1 MHTNSFGSTGL
12 VVSTVGLG
20 AGQVGYGG
28 MSDAD
33 AAAVLNSALDLG
45 ITLIDTAH
53 CYGDSEERI
62 GRHLAH
68 RRDEY
73 VLSSKCGHAIDGHE
87 DWTPAIIR
95 PGVED
100 SLRRLRTECIDIMH
114 LHSCDA
120 RFLEDGSLAD
130 ELDALSREGKIRVVA
145 YSGDN
150 EHLAAAVASNRF
162 ASIET
167 TINIADQH
175 NLRATVSDAAA
186 AGLGIIAKRPLA
198 NGMWRHAER
207 PDGEYG
213 DYYWDRL
220 RQLAYETDLDM
231 GEFALRFAAFAPGVC
246 SAIVGTTNPD
256 NLAKAVDAAGAGPL
270 PDDVLAHIAERWHAV
285 SDGWDS
291 RT

>member
-1 MHTNSFGSTGL
+1 MQTNSFGSTGL
-12 VVSTVGLG
+12 TVSTVGLG

-33 AAAVLNSALDLG
+33 AGRLLNDALDLG

-62 GRHLAH
+62 GRHVAH
-68 RRDEY
+68 RREEF

-100 SLRRLRTECIDIMH
+100 SLRRLQTDRIDIMH
-114 LHSCDA
+114 LHSCAA

-130 ELDALSREGKIRVVA
+130 ELDRLNAEGKIRVVA

-150 EHLAAAVASNRF
+150 DDLAAAVASSRF
-162 ASIET
+162 SSIET
-167 TINIADQH
+167 SINIADQH
-175 NLRATVSDAAA
+175 NLRAIVPDAAA

-207 PDGEYG
+207 PDGQYG

-220 RQLAYETDLDM
+220 QELAYSVDLEM
-231 GEFALRFAAFAPGVC
+231 GEFALRFSAFAPGIC

-256 NLAKAVDAAGAGPL
+256 NLAKAVAAVSAGPL
-270 PDDVLAHIAERWHAV
+270 DDDVLAHVAQRWHAV

>member
-1 MHTNSFGSTGL
+1 MQTHSFGSTGL
-12 VVSTVGLG
+12 MVSPLGLG
-20 AGQVGYGG
+20 AGQIGYGG
-28 MSDAD
+28 MDDD
-33 AAAVLNSALDLG
+33 AAGRVLSHALDLG

-62 GRHLAH
+62 GRHISH
-68 RRDEY
+68 RRDEF
-73 VLSSKCGHAIDGHE
+73 VLSSKCGHAIAGHD
-87 DWTPAIIR
+87 DWTPGIIR

-120 RFLEDGSLAD
+120 RHLEDGSLAD

-150 EHLAAAVASNRF
+150 EDLAAAVASCRF

-167 TINIADQH
+167 SVNIADQH
-175 NLRATVSDAAA
+175 NLRATVPDAAA

-207 PDGEYG
+207 PTGEYG

-220 RQLAYETDLDM
+220 RELAYDVDLEM
-231 GEFALRFAAFAPGVC
+231 GEFALRFSAFAPGVC
-246 SAIVGTTNPD
+246 SAIVGTTSVD
-256 NLAKAVDAAGAGPL
+256 NLSKAADAVDAGPL
-270 PDDVLAHIAERWHAV
+270 PDAVIAHVAERWHAV
-285 SDGWDS
+285 SEGWDS